1 MSRKQIFPV
10 FIPHLGC
17 PFHCSFC
24 RQDVTSGATV
34 APTPQDVSSLLNGLL
49 PEQGEGEIAFY
60 GGSFTL
66 LDEDLQMAYLAV
78 AADFVSAGRVAGIR
92 FSTRPDGL
100 DSDVIQRL
108 GKWPITTVEIGCQS
122 FSPFVLAQ
130 SGRGHGP
137 EVIAPAVQRLRQI
150 RVQVGLQLMP
160 GLPGSDCNEALD
172 SLQQAL
178 CLKPDFL
185 RIYPTVVIKGSR
197 LERDYHNGSFSPLD
211 LESAVDLC
219 ADMLIQCYAA
229 DIPVIRLGLQTDDV
243 TSTGAIVAGPYHPA
257 FGQLIRSRLWL
268 RLLLKVLPG
277 HPGNV
282 IMVHPADYSDVVGQS
297 RVNIVMLNRRFPELV
312 VRGMKAVPR
321 GSLLI
326 NETFFHLHEMLQRIT
341 PA

>member
-24 RQDVTSGATV
+24 RQDVTSGAAV
-34 APTPQDVSSLLNGLL
+34 PPTPQDVSRLLNRLL

-60 GGSFTL
+60 GGSFTF
-66 LDEDLQMAYLAV
+66 LDKDLQASYLA
-78 AADFVSAGRVAGIR
+78 AASDFVSAGRVAGIR

-100 DSDVIQRL
+100 DSGIIQHLKR
-108 GKWPITTVEIGCQS
+108 WPITTVEIGCQS

-130 SGRGHGP
+130 SGRGHDP
-137 EVIAPAVQRLRQI
+137 ESIAPAVQRLRQLK
-150 RVQVGLQLMP
+150 VQIGLQLMP
-160 GLPGSDCNEALD
+160 GLPGSDRKEALD
-172 SLQQAL
+172 SLKQAL
-178 CLKPDFL
+178 HLNPDFL

-197 LERDYHNGSFSPLD
+197 LEQDYRNGSFRPLD

-229 DIPVIRLGLQTDDV
+229 DMPVIRLGLQTDDV
-243 TSTGAIVAGPYHPA
+243 TSPEAIVAGPYHQA
-257 FGQLIRSRLWL
+257 FGQLVRSRLWL
-268 RLLLKVLPG
+268 RLILNVLPG
-277 HPGNV
+277 HPANV

-297 RVNIVMLNRRFPELV
+297 RVNMVTLNQRFPELV
-312 VRGMKAVPR
+312 VRGMNDVPR

-326 NETFFHLHEMLQRIT
+326 NKTIFHLHEM
-341 PA
+341 